1 MNYRFR
7 KEGDL
12 LVLQVAVRS
21 ASYEYGYRSEPKWR
35 DATVEDI
42 PVNDPFQRVEHVYV
56 GSPPGPVLD

>member
-21 ASYEYGYRSEPKWR
+21 APYEYGYRSELKWR
-35 DATVEDI
+35 DAAVEDI
-42 PVNDPFQRVEHVYV
+42 PVNDPFRRFEEVPM
-56 GSPPGPVLD
+56 PPPPALD

>member
-12 LVLQVAVRS
+12 LVLQIAVRS
-21 ASYEYGYRSEPKWR
+21 APYEYGYRSEPKWR

-42 PVNDPFQRVEHVYV
+42 PVNDPFRR
-56 GSPPGPVLD
+56 LDEAPMPQAFD